1 MLEALNIEFLVAGKL
16 SNFHTLSTSVIG
28 LQKGPSG
35 YLLTYIAECYSNHLG
50 QMHKMLITSILNCI
64 CENLFKMP
72 YSIIFDE
79 SSDSFWIKDLD
90 ELFGLKIGR
99 LQRT

>member
-1 MLEALNIEFLVAGKL
+1 MAGKL
-16 SNFHTLSTSVIG
+16 LNLHTPSTSFIG
-28 LQKGPSG
+28 LKKVPSR
-35 YLLTYIAECYSNHLG
+35 YLLAYLGECYSNHLG
-50 QMHKMLITSILNCI
+50 QMHKMLITSIQNCI

-79 SSDSFWIKDLD
+79 SPDNFWIKDLD

-99 LQRT
+99 FQRT